1 MLNISMLS
9 VNVRILNSYITG
21 VQRYLLSILACLSDK
36 IEVIAPSSRTIHGIK
51 GHAWEQFV
59 LPLRLHGNLL
69 WSPSNTGPLAV
80 RNQVLTVH
88 DLVPVDHP
96 EYLNPRFAAWYRFL
110 LPRLTHRV
118 KHIISVSHFTKQ
130 RLIDAFGVPA
140 ENITVIWNGVDD
152 RFSPKSEHEIASAIE
167 KLNIPSR
174 WYVFA
179 LGSLEPRKNLSRLLQ
194 AWQKI
199 ISLIPEDVWL
209 VIGGAK
215 GKAMVFEGVNF
226 DPLPPRVFLTG
237 HVPDDLLPQIYAGA
251 IVSPYL
257 SVYEGFGL
265 PPLEAMACGT
275 PVITGNLTALPEVV
289 GDAGI
294 LVDPFSVDDIAR
306 AMLKVITDQNVQ
318 IYLGRRG
325 LQRAKMF
332 DWNYTAQKTWDV
344 LEKAAAS

>member
-1 MLNISMLS
+1 MSSKRLY
-9 VNVRILNSYITG
+9 VNTRILAGHLTG
-21 VQRYLLSILACLSDK
+21 VQRYLRSILDHLPDELEA
-36 IEVIAPSSRTIHGIK
+36 IAPRTASHGIK
-51 GHAWEQFV
+51 GHAWEQFA
-59 LPLRLHGNLL
+59 LPFLLHGDLL

-80 RNQVLTVH
+80 KKQVLTVH

-118 KHIISVSHFTKQ
+118 KHIIAVSHFTKQ

-140 ENITVIWNGVDD
+140 ENITVIWNGVDE
-152 RFSPKSEHEIASAIE
+152 RFSLKSEDEIVPAIE
-167 KLNIPSR
+167 KLGIPSR
-174 WYVFA
+174 RYVFS

-199 ISLIPEDVWL
+199 MSLIPDDVWL

-215 GKAMVFEGVNF
+215 GKSMVFEGVNF

-289 GDAGI
+289 GNAGI
-294 LVDPFSVDDIAR
+294 LVDPLSVDDIAY

-318 IYLGRRG
+318 MELGRRG
-325 LQRAKMF
+325 LQRTKMF
-332 DWNYTAQKTWDV
+332 DWNNAAQQTWDV